1 MGVIACSV
9 AQSKSLHL
17 ASEPAHTYYQTTFSL
32 LPLLL
37 FAQLFYYSQ
46 VVSRD
51 AALSTGNP
59 EGPRLAR
66 VDNWAVYMGPAE
78 RSEGETTS
86 ERETRGMYERK
97 KKRKRYRDASGL
109 PAHHLVSDKLR
120 SQPSQ
125 PQLALMRKTKRKR
138 GNS

>member
-17 ASEPAHTYYQTTFSL
+17 ASESAHTYYQTTFSL

-86 ERETRGMYERK
+86 ERETRGMYEK
-97 KKRKRYRDASGL
+97 KKKGKDIEMPVVFLHIILSPTSSDPN
-109 PAHHLVSDKLR
+109 PANR
-120 SQPSQ
+120 SWP
-125 PQLALMRKTKRKR
+125 
-138 GNS
+138 